1 MELTEKDRD
10 RILFKWSKIEPKTKT
25 KEEWEQ
31 YIIKRIELLEKKRKI
46 DEELNSI

>member
-10 RILFKWSKIEPKTKT
+10 RILLKWSKIEPKTK
-25 KEEWEQ
+25 EEREQ
-31 YIIKRIELLEKKRKI
+31 YMIKRIELLEKKRKM